1 MMLNLAAWVSF
12 DHHIA
17 EIARLCSCHWRVL
30 SCFCSS
36 AVPTRCPLLPDSSL
50 RHSQLLAV
58 YIPQYTLRFA
68 PKYSS
73 TMAGLHP
80 EDVDHTSLP
89 PSELSRI
96 DQRVANEAAARRVYY
111 EGAAKWAI
119 IVGTVGVTA
128 HFAGNR
134 FSQSYRKL
142 YHQLKVCAS
151 LAAPC
156 AVAVALL

>member
-1 MMLNLAAWVSF
+1 
-12 DHHIA
+12 
-17 EIARLCSCHWRVL
+17 
-30 SCFCSS
+30 
-36 AVPTRCPLLPDSSL
+36 
-50 RHSQLLAV
+50 
-58 YIPQYTLRFA
+58 
-68 PKYSS
+68 
-73 TMAGLHP
+73 MAGLHP

-142 YHQLKVCAS
+142 YHQLKVCAT